1 MTDTEVDSGLC
12 GTQNEKAPV
21 KNGNDVENLSPK
33 AASGP
38 VDSRKSSLGDFA
50 KKMKARL
57 LSPSGDLGIS
67 LV

>member
-12 GTQNEKAPV
+12 GTQNENPPV
-21 KNGNDVENLSPK
+21 KNGNDVESLSPK

-57 LSPSGDLGIS
+57 LSLS
-67 LV
+67 

>member
-1 MTDTEVDSGLC
+1 MTDTEVDTGLSGA
-12 GTQNEKAPV
+12 QNEMPPV
-21 KNGNDVENLSPK
+21 KNGNDVESLSPK

-57 LSPSGDLGIS
+57 LL
-67 LV
+67 LL

>member
-12 GTQNEKAPV
+12 GTQNEMPPV
-21 KNGNDVENLSPK
+21 KNGNDVESLSPK

-57 LSPSGDLGIS
+57 LSL
-67 LV
+67 L